1 MDNIFGVL
9 FGIIAI
15 SIPLLVIGSAV
26 FLLLKLRSSS
36 SVSISYRIV
45 LRVYFYIVLTISIV
59 IISLGGL
66 ATLINVGLGEAVD
79 PQFSYGNVYRDH
91 SYELERIANNDQ
103 IEQDSESVRSLD
115 EKLDLEKKSNL
126 INGISVTLIGFLILV
141 AHLFGRRW
149 VETANESQDSLRK
162 VYLIAGLS
170 IFAVASITSLASAIP
185 EALRYVLLEVNQ
197 GDESPGMALSIS
209 LVSLPIWAY
218 FLLNTIRTMRSSEER

>member
-1 MDNIFGVL
+1 M
-9 FGIIAI
+9 
-15 SIPLLVIGSAV
+15 
-26 FLLLKLRSSS
+26 
-36 SVSISYRIV
+36 
-45 LRVYFYIVLTISIV
+45 

-149 VETANESQDSLRK
+149 VETADESQDSLRK
-162 VYLIAGLS
+162 VYLIA
-170 IFAVASITSLASAIP
+170 
-185 EALRYVLLEVNQ
+185 
-197 GDESPGMALSIS
+197 
-209 LVSLPIWAY
+209 
-218 FLLNTIRTMRSSEER
+218 

>member
-26 FLLLKLRSSS
+26 FLLLKIRSSS

-45 LRVYFYIVLTISIV
+45 LRVYFYIVLMISVV

-126 INGISVTLIGFLILV
+126 INGVSVTLIGFLVLV

-149 VETANESQDSLRK
+149 VETADESHDSLRK

-197 GDESPGMALSIS
+197 GEESPGMALSIS

-218 FLLNTIRTMRSSEER
+218 FLINTIRTMRSSEER

>member
-26 FLLLKLRSSS
+26 FLLLKIRSSS

-45 LRVYFYIVLTISIV
+45 LRVYFYIVLMISVV

-149 VETANESQDSLRK
+149 VETADESHDSLRK

-197 GDESPGMALSIS
+197 GEESPGMALSIS